1 MSELPMLL
9 QLEAQLVELLRD
21 QESLQPLSE
30 EMVLAAL
37 PALAA
42 LEEDTLHALLA
53 QYDRH
58 L

>member
-1 MSELPMLL
+1 MLL